1 MTIEVQESSSTALNW
16 LGMFLSDV
24 LWECKVNAYLSAGHP
39 RPKRRSTN
47 PAFQFAGRR
56 QFLLMLFCDPTNR
69 LGQCVCF
76 ARSRSPP
83 PAPAPASRA
92 APVRTIGSSEWREH
106 RNFRRVFL
114 ALFLVLFLLFQCICL
129 CFSCPASCFCCLSL
143 EQPQQTTEHKA
154 QQTPELFAAVLLCIL
169 CFWFLFGFLFA

>member
-83 PAPAPASRA
+83 TPTPCPSARLPRCPCANDWKQRMEGTPQFPAGVSCTFSCAFSAVS
-92 APVRTIGSSEWREH
+92 VH
-106 RNFRRVFL
+106 L
-114 ALFLVLFLLFQCICL
+114 LVLFL
-129 CFSCPASCFCCLSL
+129 SSV
-143 EQPQQTTEHKA
+143 
-154 QQTPELFAAVLLCIL
+154 VLLL
-169 CFWFLFGFLFA
+169 P